1 MLNIISYFTAGRE
14 GRCGMPPKVKF
25 QKEEIVQAALNV
37 ARKQGIDAVTAREVA
52 KELGVSVGPIFTW
65 FDTME
70 QLKTEVYAL
79 AKARYREHIL
89 RGLDEPIPFLGIWRY
104 YLAFAR
110 QEPELYRLLFLTRP
124 DTVFDAGGAMDVM
137 RFSQNLARPSIMQIY
152 NMDANTADKFFRN
165 IWLAAFS
172 FATLIVTDDCPYSD
186 EEILAVGTEMSL
198 ALCKAYKE
206 VPGLAEGTFD
216 RDAIFRDLVKK

>member
-1 MLNIISYFTAGRE
+1 
-14 GRCGMPPKVKF
+14 MPPKVKF

-37 ARKQGIDAVTAREVA
+37 ARREGAGAVTAREVA

-70 QLKTEVYAL
+70 QLKGEVYAL
-79 AKARYREHIL
+79 AKARYREQIL
-89 RGLDEPIPFLGIWRY
+89 RGLDEPIPFLGVWRH

-124 DTVFDAGGAMDVM
+124 DTASGNGGGAMEVL
-137 RFSQNLARPSIMQIY
+137 RFSQDLARPSIMQIY

-172 FATLIVTDDCPYSD
+172 FATLIVTEDCPYTD
-186 EEILAVGTEMSL
+186 EEILAAGTEISL
-198 ALCKAYKE
+198 SLCKAYKE
-206 VPGLAEGTFD
+206 VPGLAEGHFD
-216 RDAIFRDLVKK
+216 RDAIFRELVKK